1 MSKKKKSKK
10 SIIILIVV
18 LVIVALAVVGYIR
31 MSANLAEAAKT
42 TYDIVDV
49 TKGTIEVK
57 VKGAGTVEPM
67 SDDTVYA
74 DAASTVKDVLFE
86 NGDAVSAD
94 DIIAVLESDALESEK
109 SSIEQQIDELD
120 MSILTARSTSGSKNV
135 VSPIEGVVKAVYAKE
150 GESVDAVMERD
161 GALAIVCPDDLMQTV
176 VPYENALAPGNA
188 VTVTVGTQSV
198 NGVVVSTSGGKAT
211 VQFEDSDFA
220 LDDSAVVTD
229 ANSSEIGSGTVLV
242 ANPVYVSAHG
252 GTVDDVRVEVGDDV
266 SRNGKLFTLEGEIL
280 SSSLYSL
287 LEQRESLQEDLDGI
301 VADIDGLSVR
311 AGSDGVIT
319 GLSLKNGQPVQQGA
333 ALFTVQSSDTVKI
346 DVEIDE
352 LDIADIEMGDAAT
365 VTFDALPEKTFTADI
380 IKINPV
386 GVANNNVTK
395 YTVTLSLEDAQNV
408 LLGMSADVLIVSQQV
423 QDALLIP
430 VEAIQVINGEKF
442 VVFEQDIDEDL
453 MYTPATHKV
462 MTGITDGVNI
472 EVTEGLSEGD
482 RVAVPQVKEKSL
494 QMWGP
499 GGNGG
504 GSFSGN
510 GGNSDDES
518 PSGSGAAVSQ

>member
-10 SIIILIVV
+10 NIIILIVV

-94 DIIAVLESDALESEK
+94 DIIAVLESDALDSEK

-135 VSPIEGVVKAVYAKE
+135 VSSIEGVVKAVYAKE

-161 GALAIVCPDDLMQTV
+161 GALAIVCPDDLMKTV
-176 VPYENALAPGNA
+176 VPYENALAPGDA
-188 VTVTVGTQSV
+188 ATVTVGTQSV

-220 LDDSAVVTD
+220 LGDTAVVTD
-229 ANSSEIGSGTVLV
+229 ANSSEIGSGTVAV
-242 ANPVYVSAHG
+242 ANPVYVSAQG

-266 SRNGKLFTLEGEIL
+266 SRGGKLLALDGEIL
-280 SSSLYSL
+280 SSSLYSQ
-287 LEQRESLQEDLDGI
+287 LEQRESLRGDLDDI
-301 VADIDGLSVR
+301 LADIDGLSVR
-311 AGSDGVIT
+311 AGTDGVIT
-319 GLSLKNGQPVQQGA
+319 GLSLKKGQPVQQGV
-333 ALFTVQSSDTVKI
+333 ALFTVQSSNAVKI

-352 LDIADIEMGDAAT
+352 LDIADIEMGDAVT
-365 VTFDALPEKTFTADI
+365 VTFDALPEKTYTADI

-386 GVANNNVTK
+386 GVAKNNVTK
-395 YTVTLSLEDAQNV
+395 YTTTLSLEGAQDV
-408 LLGMSADVLIVSQQV
+408 LLGMSADVQIVSQQV
-423 QDALLIP
+423 QNARLIP

-442 VVFEQDIDEDL
+442 VVFEQDVDEDL

-494 QMWGP
+494 QEQMWSR
-499 GGNGG
+499 GGTSGNSFDNNGG
-504 GSFSGN
+504 
-510 GGNSDDES
+510 DES
-518 PSGSGAAVSQ
+518 PSGSSTAVSQ

>member
-1 MSKKKKSKK
+1 MSQKKKSKK
-10 SIIILIVV
+10 RIIILVVV
-18 LVIVALAVVGYIR
+18 LVIVVLAVLGYINMR
-31 MSANLAEAAKT
+31 ANLAEAAKT

-67 SDDTVYA
+67 SDETAYA
-74 DAASTVKDVLFE
+74 DAGGTVTDVLFE
-86 NGDAVSAD
+86 DGDVVSAD

-109 SSIEQQIDELD
+109 NSLEQQIDEQD

-135 VSPIEGVVKAVYAKE
+135 VSPIEGKVKAVYAKE
-150 GESVDAVMERD
+150 GETVDAVMERD
-161 GALAIVCPDDLMQTV
+161 GALAVVCPDDLMKTV
-176 VPYENALAPGNA
+176 VPYESALAPGDA

-220 LDDSAVVTD
+220 LGDSTVVTD
-229 ANSSEIGSGTVLV
+229 ASGAEIGSGAVSV

-252 GTVDDVRVEVGDDV
+252 GTVDDVRVEVGDEV
-266 SRNGKLFTLEGEIL
+266 SRGGKLFTLEGEIL

-287 LEQRESLQEDLDGI
+287 LEQRESLQEDLDD
-301 VADIDGLSVR
+301 VLADLDGLSVR
-311 AGSDGVIT
+311 AGADGVIT
-319 GLSLKNGQPVQQGA
+319 ELSLKKGQPVQQGA
-333 ALFTVQSSDTVKI
+333 ALFTVQSSGSVKI

-352 LDIADIEMGDAAT
+352 LDIPDIETGGEAT
-365 VTFDALPEKTFTADI
+365 VTFDALPEKTYMAGI

-386 GVANNNVTK
+386 GVAKNNVTK
-395 YTVTLSLEDAQNV
+395 YTITLLLEDAQDV
-408 LLGMSADVLIVSQQV
+408 MLGMSADVQIVSQQA
-423 QDALLIP
+423 QDVLLIP

-442 VVFEQDIDEDL
+442 VVFEGDINEDL

-462 MTGITDGVNI
+462 VTGITDGVNI
-472 EVTEGLSEGD
+472 EITEGLNEGD
-482 RVAVPQVKEKSL
+482 RVAVPQVKEKSMQE
-494 QMWGP
+494 QMWSR

-504 GSFSGN
+504 GSF
-510 GGNSDDES
+510 GGNNNDES
-518 PSGSGAAVSQ
+518 PSDSGTAVSQ